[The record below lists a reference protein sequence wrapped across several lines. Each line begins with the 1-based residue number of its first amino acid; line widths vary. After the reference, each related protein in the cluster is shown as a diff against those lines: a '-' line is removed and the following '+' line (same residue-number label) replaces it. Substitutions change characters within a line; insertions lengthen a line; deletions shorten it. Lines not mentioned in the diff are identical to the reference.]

1 MRKNLER
8 VFAAAVEGD
17 FVTME
22 QEIRAFTEDFDSR
35 PQLRYMGA
43 QRAADAGHP
52 EKATELVKTLTV
64 SEGDKCLA
72 HLNMAAKYIAGE
84 DKLPFDLLLIETGKE
99 GRIVQRQADQFLIFL
114 RLKVRWIH
122 LIIIISTICSTHIIM
137 VAAAVAAACR

>member
-84 DKLPFDLLLIETGKE
+84 DKLPFDLLLIERHLLELRNGLQANAVDAGTSELLIRNRYKKLKTKA
-99 GRIVQRQADQFLIFL
+99 VQDLFRDIFGGPPWSL
-114 RLKVRWIH
+114 
-122 LIIIISTICSTHIIM
+122 S
-137 VAAAVAAACR
+137 